1 MTASADT
8 SRIGG
13 INVAQFLEGWWDA
26 QARGGSEYKQ
36 DGELQAMLAP
46 FGVRFPG
53 LAPTIDEPLGAELMR
68 RALRQY
74 TRDARIGLVPASRMG
89 LRGVSEIAPALV
101 GNPFWDFWWD

>member
-1 MTASADT
+1 
-8 SRIGG
+8 
-13 INVAQFLEGWWDA
+13 VYQL
-26 QARGGSEYKQ
+26 ARRRRDSCLCDFTGVKDLLGERYEAGRTLQ
-36 DGELQAMLAP
+36 D
-46 FGVRFPG
+46 
-53 LAPTIDEPLGAELMR
+53 DEPLGAEMR